1 MPGAH
6 HENVAASIV
15 RYAGDSAHVHRD
27 SIVRGRLTR
36 LRLGSA
42 PRLFGILL
50 RSVGLV
56 SELIV
61 LRGESS
67 ALHAKSRHLRGERAS
82 FASVL
87 SCPSCVGFFA
97 DTYGSLLLPGRRRRV
112 ECTPE
117 RPLCAPLRR
126 SIRCSFL

>member
-1 MPGAH
+1 MDLPFDVGVLVLGRAFSGRVGSA
-6 HENVAASIV
+6 VA
-15 RYAGDSAHVHRD
+15 
-27 SIVRGRLTR
+27 
-36 LRLGSA
+36 LRL
-42 PRLFGILL
+42 LQ
-50 RSVGLV
+50 
-56 SELIV
+56 V
-61 LRGESS
+61 L
-67 ALHAKSRHLRGERAS
+67 AKSRHLRGECAS

-126 SIRCSFL
+126 SIRGSFL